1 MNLHF
6 WGFMIKRTLT
16 LATAIIRSLIFL
28 WVTASVF
35 PVYADSLPER
45 IDQFVSS
52 FDYQTAVVTYDIRS
66 IQKEYPTRLLI
77 HETMLPQTS
86 AYPLKDIQLLYR
98 LAENCSGNLPLNPLV
113 TEPLVFTRALCKG
126 TQLPIR
132 WFARSALIH
141 PGGGTYAARYA
152 EAYPDMFTELE
163 PFMHIQERPKATEES
178 LLGRL
183 QHMDEETM
191 SALISGSVM
200 FSDGTLYWLRKG
212 DKYHLFEES
221 AWQQNAGKAGLSF
234 TLASN
239 DTTCFVQRGN
249 LCWDIEDHSD
259 LLRISMVILVIANIL
274 LVIGWSI
281 YRWNSKRQ
289 DMKSRMLILQILTH
303 ELRTP
308 IASLSLTVEGF
319 RREFEHLPESV
330 YDEFR
335 RLCEDSRRLRQLAE
349 ASKDYLQSDNK
360 PLATDW
366 VPSVAEWL
374 EYKVE
379 EEFVEPIEFIINQDI
394 AAKLNVY
401 WLGTC
406 VDNLIRNAVKYGVTP
421 VTLEV
426 LTQPNSVIIKVTD
439 QGTLTNK
446 DWRHLRKPFVSK
458 SGLGLGLT
466 IVESMVGRM
475 GGSMTLI
482 GPPTTFILEIPCETD
497 IASR

>member
-1 MNLHF
+1 
-6 WGFMIKRTLT
+6 MIKAIKLT
-16 LATAIIRSLIFL
+16 FALIVTTFSATTF
-28 WVTASVF
+28 
-35 PVYADSLPER
+35 ADSLPER
-45 IDQFVSS
+45 IDLFVSL
-52 FDYQTAVVTYDIRS
+52 FDYDSAVDFYDIRG
-66 IQKEYPTRLLI
+66 IQTDYPTRLLTP
-77 HETMLPQTS
+77 ESMLPQT
-86 AYPLKDIQLLYR
+86 AQYPIKDIQMLYK
-98 LAENCSGNLPLNPLV
+98 LALNCAGNLPLNPLV
-113 TEPLVFTRALCKG
+113 TEPLVFTRATCKG
-126 TQLPIR
+126 TQLSSR
-132 WFARSALIH
+132 WFARSGLIH
-141 PGGGTYAARYA
+141 PGGGTYAERYVKK
-152 EAYPDMFTELE
+152 YPEKLNELE
-163 PFMHIQERPKATEES
+163 QYMHIQERAKAEPNT

-183 QHMDEETM
+183 QAMDEESIT
-191 SALISGSVM
+191 ALISGAMM
-200 FSDGTLYWLRKG
+200 FAEGEELWLRKG
-212 DKYHLFEES
+212 DEYYIFDKDTWDANS
-221 AWQQNAGKAGLSF
+221 TQAGLTYSI
-234 TLASN
+234 ASIDN
-239 DTTCFVQRGN
+239 TCFVQRGN
-249 LCWDIEDHSD
+249 ICWNVEDHSD
-259 LLRISMVILVIANIL
+259 LLRISMIGLVIANIL

-289 DMKSRMLILQILTH
+289 EMKSRMLVLQILTH

-319 RREFEHLPESV
+319 RREFERLPDSL

-366 VPSVAEWL
+366 VPSVQEWL
-374 EYKVE
+374 QYKVE
-379 EEFVEPIEFIINQDI
+379 EEFNNAIELVINDDI

-406 VDNLIRNAVKYGVTP
+406 IDNLIRNAVKYGVAP

-426 LTQPNSVIIKVTD
+426 ITKSDSVTIKVTD

-466 IVESMVGRM
+466 IVESMVDRM
-475 GGSMTLI
+475 GGRMTLI

-497 IASR
+497 VASC

>member
-1 MNLHF
+1 MF
-6 WGFMIKRTLT
+6 K
-16 LATAIIRSLIFL
+16 AINQFL
-28 WVTASVF
+28 WGIFALLPIYT
-35 PVYADSLPER
+35 YADSLPER
-45 IDQFVSS
+45 IDLFVSL
-52 FDYQTAVVTYDIRS
+52 FDYDSASVSYDIR
-66 IQKEYPTRLLI
+66 ILQAEYPTRLLTP
-77 HETMLPQTS
+77 ESMLPQT
-86 AYPLKDIQLLYR
+86 AEYPLKDIQLLYK
-98 LAENCSGNLPLNPLV
+98 LSQSCTGKLPLSPLI

-126 TQLPIR
+126 TKLTQR

-141 PGGGTYAARYA
+141 PGGGSYAARYIGKH
-152 EAYPDMFTELE
+152 PDSTADLQKY
-163 PFMHIQERPKATEES
+163 MHIQERPKASHNS

-183 QHMDEETM
+183 QSMNEETIT
-191 SALISGSVM
+191 ALIAGSTM
-200 FSDGTLYWLRKG
+200 FVENKDLWLRKG
-212 DKYHLFEES
+212 DEYYIFDEDIWLD
-221 AWQQNAGKAGLSF
+221 NASKAGLSY
-234 TLASN
+234 AMSSQSS
-239 DTTCFVQRGN
+239 TCFVQRGN
-249 LCWDIEDHSD
+249 ICWDVEDHSNI
-259 LLRISMVILVIANIL
+259 LRISMVVLVIANIM
-274 LVIGWSI
+274 LVLGWSA

-289 DMKSRMLILQILTH
+289 EMKSRMLVLQILTH

-319 RREFEHLPESV
+319 RREFEQLPASV

-366 VPSVAEWL
+366 VLSVEEWL
-374 EYKVE
+374 QYKVE
-379 EEFVEPIEFIINQDI
+379 EEFKEVIELEINKDI

-406 VDNLIRNAVKYGVTP
+406 IDNLIQNAIKYGVAP
-421 VTLEV
+421 IKL
-426 LTQPNSVIIKVTD
+426 QVITNKSSITIKVTD
-439 QGTLTNK
+439 QGQLTNK
-446 DWRHLRKPFVSK
+446 DWRSVRKPFVSK

-475 GGSMTLI
+475 GGKMKLI